1 MATSPTTKSALQSG
15 AAKDDA
21 IGQDGHFTFTI
32 KDLLANDPGGAA
44 KVDVGTQF
52 FFGDH
57 PPGNGIPTI
66 VEQVKYLADHG
77 ITANVVDG
85 KFVSFDIGADA
96 DPSFN
101 YFVQIGNK
109 GTWSQAN
116 VDVTAPAPDPVVDQH
131 HNGAL
136 AAEWTFENY
145 TQSGGDNVGTP
156 NGFWNLND
164 WVQTYEAQNPG
175 FTFGEDAGTG
185 FSTDIQVHGADGHR
199 ALDTAASPGNIFLQ
213 AIPAGRG
220 GELGQGATMPDLVE
234 GKQYHAEVSILKQD
248 YSNIPEMVANGTS
261 GTDPDAWVSFQ
272 FNDKVLDVHASDIH
286 VSNEFVTFDLVFDG
300 VAGEDSF
307 TIMSHGTNDAAQGLL
322 IDTIQVHDWIMC

>member
-66 VEQVKYLADHG
+66 AEQVAYLDKLG
-77 ITANVVDG
+77 ITAHLNESG
-85 KFVSFDIGADA
+85 TSFVSFDIRPGAED
-96 DPSFN
+96 FH

-109 GTWSQAN
+109 GTWSTAT
-116 VDVTAPAPDPVVDQH
+116 VDVTAPEPVVDQH

-136 AAEWTFENY
+136 AAEWTFENH

-156 NGFWNLND
+156 NGFWNLNQ
-164 WVQTYEAQNPG
+164 WAAQHPGAYGEEADS
-175 FTFGEDAGTG
+175 FG
-185 FSTDIQVHGADGHR
+185 FSTDIQVHGVDGHR

-213 AIPAGRG
+213 AIPEGRG
-220 GELGQGATMPDLVE
+220 GVLGQGATMPDLVA

-248 YSNIPEMVANGTS
+248 YSNIPEMVANGTA